1 MMKVHLFRHQKKN
14 KQTNKPQ
21 ETILYP
27 WQTLRRHGLLE
38 KESESQRRQVE
49 H

>member
-1 MMKVHLFRHQKKN
+1 MMKVHLFRLQEKK
-14 KQTNKPQ
+14 KKKKPQ

-27 WQTLRRHGLLE
+27 WQTLRHGLLE

-49 H
+49 R